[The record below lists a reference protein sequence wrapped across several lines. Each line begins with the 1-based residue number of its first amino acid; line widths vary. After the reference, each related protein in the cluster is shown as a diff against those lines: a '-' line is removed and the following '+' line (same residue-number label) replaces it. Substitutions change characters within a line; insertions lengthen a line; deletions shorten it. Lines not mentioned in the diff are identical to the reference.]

1 MKSVKKDGLLSKF
14 IQSRY
19 CSWFAMEALLFYSL
33 GCLISGWFGYQFDRD
48 HNKEDRVE
56 IIKKNTEV
64 MKAIGG
70 AAATNS
76 AVSDLLLR
84 LTHYTNNH
92 KKSDNYFFC
101 PECSKDEISI
111 AEEYFVEQ
119 DEFPPDDVD
128 PSHDQIISDLEQIRT
143 GVDSITFGHLNQ
155 MKKVEI
161 FINQFKNREEAV
173 AGMWFGGIECE

>member
-1 MKSVKKDGLLSKF
+1 MKTFK
-14 IQSRY
+14 
-19 CSWFAMEALLFYSL
+19 LFLCCVVMIGGSFY
-33 GCLISGWFGYQFDRD
+33 FGYGLSESHRT
-48 HNKEDRVE
+48 HDRVE

-84 LTHYTNNH
+84 LTHYANNH
-92 KKSDNYFFC
+92 NKSDKHFFC

-119 DEFPPDDVD
+119 DEFPDDDVD
-128 PSHDQIISDLEQIRT
+128 PSQKQIIADLEQIRT

-155 MKKVEI
+155 MKNLENKLLKHRNQAKVLSQMD
-161 FINQFKNREEAV
+161 F
-173 AGMWFGGIECE
+173 FGGIECE